1 MKPGNRLV
9 IEMVP
14 IHIKLITLEDER
26 KMNQCFLN
34 FAKVRKHFLI
44 TLKEALN
51 VIELNQ
57 VVKRYHTKDKDVLAV
72 DNVNL
77 NIETGSIFGV
87 IGFSGAG
94 KSTLIRMF
102 NNLEEPTSGDIIIDG
117 DNINKL
123 SKAELRRK
131 RQKVSMVFQHFNLL
145 WSRTVLR
152 NITFPLEIAGYSKT
166 KANERAKELIDL
178 VGLNG
183 RENAYPSELSGG
195 QKQRVGI
202 ARALANEPD
211 VLLCDEATSA
221 LDPQTTDEILDLLL
235 KIKERENLTIVII
248 THEMHVIRRV
258 CDEVAV
264 MESGRVIEQGKV
276 TQVFENPQHE
286 VTRRFVKDDLD
297 DDFEESIKHL
307 EPLDSDAYIV
317 RLNFN
322 GGNTTEPV
330 VSYISKTHN
339 IDINILEAN
348 IKIPVVVLS
357 GSWWFIFHI
366 LLKQSLRHLKKIYI
380 SNM

>member
-1 MKPGNRLV
+1 M
-9 IEMVP
+9 
-14 IHIKLITLEDER
+14 
-26 KMNQCFLN
+26 
-34 FAKVRKHFLI
+34 
-44 TLKEALN
+44 
-51 VIELNQ
+51 IELKQ
-57 VVKRYHTKDKDVLAV
+57 VVKRYHTKNKDVLAV
-72 DNVNL
+72 DHVDL
-77 NIETGSIFGV
+77 KIETGTIFGV

-94 KSTLIRMF
+94 KSTLVRMF
-102 NNLEEPTSGDIIIDG
+102 NNLEEPTSGDIVIDG
-117 DNINKL
+117 DNINQL
-123 SKAELRRK
+123 SKSDLRQK
-131 RQKVSMVFQHFNLL
+131 RQKVSMIFQHFNLL

-152 NITFPLEIAGYSKT
+152 NIMFPLEIAGFSKD
-166 KANERAKELIDL
+166 KAKKRALELVEL
-178 VGLNG
+178 VGLKG

-264 MESGRVIEQGKV
+264 MENGRVIEQGSV

-286 VTRRFVKDDLD
+286 VTRRFVKEDLD

-322 GGNTTEPV
+322 GENTTEPV
-330 VSYISKTHN
+330 ISYITKTHN
-339 IDINILEAN
+339 IDFNILEAN
-348 IKIPVVVLS
+348 IKNTR
-357 GSWWFIFHI
+357 GS
-366 LLKQSLRHLKKIYI
+366 SLGFLVIHVPYI
-380 SNM
+380 TEKDFENFKNDLHQQHVNVEVIKHG